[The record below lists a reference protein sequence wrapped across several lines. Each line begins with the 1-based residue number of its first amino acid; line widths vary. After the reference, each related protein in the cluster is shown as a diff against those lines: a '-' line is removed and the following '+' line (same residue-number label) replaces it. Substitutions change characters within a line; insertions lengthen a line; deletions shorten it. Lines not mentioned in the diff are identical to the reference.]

1 MHAARSLALVTA
13 LILPAC
19 VLDRTGT
26 SATSGLER
34 EMALRDARV
43 AELERMED
51 DSARRIQQLEEVIRY
66 RGQQE
71 AEKLENIDQVRAMV
85 GSLSGDVEV
94 LRHELENSTEVGDSF
109 REDTD
114 FRLTW
119 LELRVEALEDNLGL
133 KPPPPPERAEEDD
146 GAADVD
152 QGEAEDGGERSRSR
166 TEDDEEDDGGDPV
179 DVPEDPEDILAL
191 AKDHLAEGRPRAAR
205 AVLERFVAEYGDHK
219 LADEAYYRLAES
231 YYNNS
236 EYQQAIL
243 PFQEVVDRFGGTGW
257 AAWSMVRQGECF
269 KKLGKDTEAELF
281 WEDVVRLYPRSK
293 AAEEARRLLG
303 R

>member
-1 MHAARSLALVTA
+1 MHAARIALLTALV
-13 LILPAC
+13 LPAC

-34 EMALRDARV
+34 ELALRDARV
-43 AELERMED
+43 AELERLEG
-51 DSARRIQQLEEVIRY
+51 DSSRRIQQLEEVIRY

-71 AEKLENIDQVRAMV
+71 AEKLENIDQVREMV

-94 LRHELENSTEVGDSF
+94 LRHELENTSELGDSF

-119 LELRVEALEDNLGL
+119 LELRVEALEENLGL
-133 KPPPPPERAEEDD
+133 RPPPPPEREEGD
-146 GAADVD
+146 AS
-152 QGEAEDGGERSRSR
+152 AEDRA
-166 TEDDEEDDGGDPV
+166 GGDEG
-179 DVPEDPEDILAL
+179 DTGRERDEGGDAEVPTDPEDLLAL
-191 AKDHLAEGRPRAAR
+191 AKEHLAEGRPRAAR
-205 AVLERFVAEYGDHK
+205 SVLERFVAAYGDHE

-231 YYNNS
+231 YYNNG

-243 PFQEVVDRFGGTGW
+243 PFQDVVDRFGDTGW
-257 AAWSMVRQGECF
+257 AAWAMVRQGECF
-269 KKLGKDTEAELF
+269 RELGKDAEADLF

-293 AAEEARRLLG
+293 AAEEAERLLG

>member
-1 MHAARSLALVTA
+1 MRAPALLTVVTLALSG
-13 LILPAC
+13 C

-43 AELERMED
+43 SELERIED
-51 DSARRIQQLEEVIRY
+51 ESARRIKQLEEVIRY

-71 AEKLENIDQVRAMV
+71 AEKLENIGQIRDLMGQVT
-85 GSLSGDVEV
+85 GELEV
-94 LRHELENSTEVGDSF
+94 LRHELEGSDKVGGSF

-119 LELRVEALEDNLGL
+119 IELRLDELEDNLGL
-133 KPPPPPERAEEDD
+133 KPPPPPARADDDDDEADSED
-146 GAADVD
+146 
-152 QGEAEDGGERSRSR
+152 GEADGDDDRARSR
-166 TEDDEEDDGGDPV
+166 TGDEDDEEV
-179 DVPEDPEDILAL
+179 VEVPDTPEAILTL
-191 AKDHLAEGRPRAAR
+191 AKEHLADGRPRAAR
-205 AVLERFVAEYGDHK
+205 AVLQRFLEDHK
-219 LADEAYYRLAES
+219 DDKQADEATYRLAES
-231 YYNNS
+231 YFNDG

-243 PFQEVVDRFGGTGW
+243 RFQDVVDSYGGTGW

-269 KKLGKDTEAELF
+269 KKLGKASEAQLF
-281 WEDVVRLYPRSK
+281 WEDVLARYPRSK
-293 AAEEARRLLG
+293 AAEEAKRLLG

>member
-1 MHAARSLALVTA
+1 MHAARSLALLSA
-13 LILPAC
+13 LVLPAC

-43 AELERMED
+43 AELERVEG
-51 DSARRIQQLEEVIRY
+51 DSTRRIQQLEEVIRY

-71 AEKLENIDQVRAMV
+71 AEKLENIDQVREMV

-94 LRHELENSTEVGDSF
+94 LRHELENTSELGDSF

-119 LELRVEALEDNLGL
+119 LELRVEALEENLGL
-133 KPPPPPERAEEDD
+133 KPPPPPEREEDEASAEERAGDEGGGD
-146 GAADVD
+146 RVR
-152 QGEAEDGGERSRSR
+152 GGEG
-166 TEDDEEDDGGDPV
+166 EEAAAV
-179 DVPEDPEDILAL
+179 EAPEDLLAL
-191 AKDHLAEGRPRAAR
+191 AKEHLAEGRPRAAR
-205 AVLERFVAEYGDHK
+205 AVLERFVAAYGDHE

-231 YYNNS
+231 YYNNK

-257 AAWSMVRQGECF
+257 AAWAMVRQGECF
-269 KKLGKDTEAELF
+269 RELGKDAEADLF

-293 AAEEARRLLG
+293 AAEEAKRLLG